1 MGRAPSNISRRYF
14 IRTTGLTGVALTLG
28 IALPGCNNNKTGV
41 VNVSQ
46 GDATEA
52 GTELMSWI
60 SVDPSGKVLI
70 MNHRSEMGQGTSQAI
85 PQIIAEELEVSLDQV
100 SIRSVA
106 ANPKKYGPQP
116 RDGSFSVRGWHK
128 QLLLAGASARQMLIT
143 AAAAQWKVPVVEC
156 HARSG
161 EVIHGP
167 SGKKLGYGALVGEA
181 AKLQPPQNVVLKDR
195 KDYTVIGKPM
205 PRLDALSKINGTA
218 IFGLDKK
225 LPGMLYAMVERSPRF
240 RGRVKRFDDSACRAV
255 PGVKKVFTVK
265 RPVFGAWYEGVAI
278 VADTLWGAMQG
289 RKALKVEWDD
299 DGFEHLD
306 SDKLKARMLE
316 DIKRP
321 GASEKFEAAYTK
333 AAKKLEAVYETPYQ
347 SHSCMEPLN
356 CIADVRDNS
365 IEIWGPVQEA
375 NWIQQDLSER
385 MNIPAANITV
395 NMTFLGGGFGRKA
408 SPDYPHEAALISK
421 EMKAPVQVVWTREDD
436 MTQGPFRTGSAFAC
450 RGGLD
455 AHGNITAFQAITA
468 SQPFGEGTDKD
479 DNPGPASTNSGNLS
493 GLLAGYLQSI
503 PHYSFGWCT
512 VKSIIPT
519 IWWRAPN
526 AHSDGFAGESFIDEL
541 AHAAGKDPLEFRRVH
556 LPDARYHALIDR
568 LETVSGWKGRARKDG
583 WGVAITQCFGSTVGH
598 IVKVSKRPDG
608 KIKIDKVFAVMDCG
622 WYVNPDIIRAQV
634 EGSIVMGLGAAIKHE
649 THFKDGTA
657 VEKNF
662 DTYPMPRINDIPEI
676 EVHIMDNDEAA
687 GGVGEPG
694 LPPFAPA
701 LCNAI
706 FDLTGKRIRK
716 LPFNLEEV

>member
-1 MGRAPSNISRRYF
+1 MHNTDSNISRRKF
-14 IRTTGLTGVALTLG
+14 IKQTGLTGIALTLG
-28 IALPGCNNNKTGV
+28 IVLPGCGDNKTGI

-46 GDATEA
+46 EGTADA
-52 GTELMSWI
+52 GIELMSWI
-60 SVDPSGKVLI
+60 SIDQSGKVHI

-100 SIRSVA
+100 SIRSA
-106 ANPKKYGPQP
+106 PANPKKYGPQP
-116 RDGSFSVRGWHK
+116 QDGSFSVRGWHK
-128 QLLLAGASARQMLIT
+128 QLLQVGATARQMLIT
-143 AAAAQWKVPVVEC
+143 TAAARWTVPVSEC

-167 SGKKLGYGALVGEA
+167 SGKKLGYGALVAEA
-181 AKLQPPQNVVLKDR
+181 AKLQPPQNPVLKDR
-195 KDYTVIGKPM
+195 KDYTVIGKPL
-205 PRLDALSKINGTA
+205 PRLDTPSKTNGTA

-240 RGRVKRFDDSACRAV
+240 RGKVRSFDDTACRTIA
-255 PGVKKVFTVK
+255 GMKKAFKVQ
-265 RPVFGAWYEGVAI
+265 RPVFGAWYEGVAV
-278 VADTLWGAMQG
+278 VADTLWGAMQA

-299 DGFEHLD
+299 DGFEHID

-321 GASEKFEAAYTK
+321 GASEKFEKAYAQ

-347 SHSCMEPLN
+347 THSCMEPLN
-356 CIADVRDNS
+356 CTADVREKS

-375 NWIQQDLSER
+375 NWIQAFLSEH
-385 MNIPAANITV
+385 MNMPAANITV

-408 SPDYPHEAALISK
+408 SPDYPYEAAYISK

-436 MTQGPFRTGSAFAC
+436 MTGGPFRAGSAYAC
-450 RGGLD
+450 KGALD
-455 AHGNITAFQAITA
+455 AHGNISAFQAITA
-468 SQPFGEGTDKD
+468 SQPFGEGTVNDDK
-479 DNPGPASTNSGNLS
+479 PGPASDNSGSLS
-493 GLLAGYLQSI
+493 GLPAGYLQSI

-526 AHSDGFAGESFIDEL
+526 AHSDGFVGESFIDEL
-541 AHAAGKDPLEFRRVH
+541 AFAAGKDPLEFRRAH
-556 LPDARYHALIDR
+556 LPGTRYGALIDK
-568 LETVSGWKGRARKDG
+568 LETVSGWKERSKKEG

-598 IVKVSKRPDG
+598 IVKVSKKPDG
-608 KIKIDKVFAVMDCG
+608 KIKIDKVIAVMDCG

-649 THFKDGTA
+649 THFKDGMA

-662 DTYPMPRINDIPEI
+662 DTYKMPRINDIPDI
-676 EVHIMDNDEAA
+676 EVYIMDNDEAA

-694 LPPFAPA
+694 LPPLAPA

-716 LPFNLEEV
+716 LPFTLEEV

>member
-1 MGRAPSNISRRYF
+1 MQNPRPNISRRNF
-14 IRTTGLTGVALTLG
+14 ITQTGLTGIALTLG
-28 IALPGCNNNKTGV
+28 IVLPGCGNDKGGV

-46 GDATEA
+46 GNGAGA

-60 SVDPSGKVLI
+60 SVDQSGKVYI

-85 PQIIAEELEVSLDQV
+85 PQIIAEELEVTLDQV
-100 SIRSVA
+100 SIRSA
-106 ANPKKYGPQP
+106 PANPKKYGPQP
-116 RDGSFSVRGWHK
+116 SDGSFSVRGWHK

-143 AAAAQWKVPVVEC
+143 AAADRWKVPVSEC
-156 HARSG
+156 YARSG
-161 EVIHGP
+161 EVIHHP
-167 SGKKLGYGALVGEA
+167 SGKKLGYGALVEEA
-181 AKLQPPQNVVLKDR
+181 AKLPPPQNVVLKER
-195 KDYTVIGKPM
+195 KDYTVIGRPM
-205 PRLDALSKINGTA
+205 PRLDTPLKTNGTA
-218 IFGLDKK
+218 VFGLDKK

-240 RGRVKRFDDSACRAV
+240 RGKVKSIDDSASMAIA
-255 PGVKKVFTVK
+255 GVKRVLKVR
-265 RPVFGAWYEGVAI
+265 RPVFGTWYEGVAV
-278 VADTLWGAMQG
+278 VADTLWGAMQA

-299 DGFEHLD
+299 DGIERLD
-306 SDKLKARMLE
+306 SDKLRARMLE
-316 DIKRP
+316 DLKKP
-321 GASEKFEAAYTK
+321 GPSEKFEAAYAK

-365 IEIWGPVQEA
+365 IEVWGPIQEA
-375 NWIQQDLSER
+375 NWIQAYLSEN
-385 MNIPAANITV
+385 MKMPAANITV

-408 SPDYPHEAALISK
+408 SPDYPYEAAYISR

-436 MTQGPFRTGSAFAC
+436 MTMGLFRTGSAYAC

-455 AHGNITAFQAITA
+455 AHGNISAFQAITA
-468 SQPFGEGTDKD
+468 SQPFGEGTDEDGK
-479 DNPGPASTNSGNLS
+479 PGPASDNSGNMS

-503 PHYSFGWCT
+503 PHYSFGWCA

-541 AHAAGKDPLEFRRVH
+541 AFAAGKDPLEFRKAH
-556 LPDARYHALIDR
+556 LPGARYQALIEK
-568 LETVSGWKGRARKDG
+568 LETVSGWKGRGRKEG

-608 KIKIDKVFAVMDCG
+608 KIKIEKVFSVIDCG
-622 WYVNPDIIRAQV
+622 WYVNPDIISAQL

-649 THFKDGTA
+649 THFKDGMA

-662 DTYPMPRINDIPEI
+662 DTYPMPRIHDIPDI
-676 EVHIMDNDEAA
+676 EVHIMENNEAA